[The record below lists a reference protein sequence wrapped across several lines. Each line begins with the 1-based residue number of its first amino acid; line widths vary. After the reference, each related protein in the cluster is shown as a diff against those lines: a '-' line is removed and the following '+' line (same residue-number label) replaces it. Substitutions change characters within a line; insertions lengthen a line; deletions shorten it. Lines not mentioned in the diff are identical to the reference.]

1 VKKPGFFRAAALA
14 ALLAAGAAHAAG
26 KSHTVTI
33 EGMKFVP
40 ERLEIAPGDT
50 VTWVNKDFVPHT
62 VTAAKQ
68 HLESGE
74 LQQGKSWKYKA
85 RTKGEIDYIC
95 RLHPVMHG
103 VLVVK

>member
-1 VKKPGFFRAAALA
+1 MKPGFVRTVALA
-14 ALLAAGAAHAAG
+14 ALLAAGAAQAAG
-26 KSHTVTI
+26 KSHTVRI

-40 ERLEIAPGDT
+40 ERLEVAPGDT

-68 HLESGE
+68 RIESGDIA
-74 LQQGKSWKYKA
+74 QDKSWRYRA
-85 RTKGEIDYIC
+85 RAKGEIDYVC

-103 VLVVK
+103 TLIVK